1 MADERLFGRLM
12 PSEKILP
19 HFWKIRGK
27 YFSKTN
33 RAKNFDAIAS
43 YFRELEE
50 HTEVLESK
58 YHPDNS
64 AFASVEC
71 FDFCEHKTHD
81 WKAAEENPQEDND
94 KETPSICTPWR
105 GNFTIDVPL
114 LVFDYF

>member
-1 MADERLFGRLM
+1 MADERLFGRVM
-12 PSEKILP
+12 PSKKILP
-19 HFWKIRGK
+19 HFWKTRGE
-27 YFSKTN
+27 YFRKKN
-33 RAKNFDAIAS
+33 RAKNLDAFAS

-94 KETPSICTPWR
+94 KVE
-105 GNFTIDVPL
+105 GNSKHLYPNVRKL
-114 LVFDYF
+114 YYRCAA

>member
-50 HTEVLESK
+50 QIEVLESK

-81 WKAAEENPQEDND
+81 WKFTEENPQEDND
-94 KETPSICTPWR
+94 KVE
-105 GNFTIDVPL
+105 GNSKHLYPMARKL
-114 LVFDYF
+114 YY